1 MLNEQV
7 TKANCRFLE
16 IVNNGVE
23 IKFKRESTC

>member
-7 TKANCRFLE
+7 AKANCRFLE